1 LGFAALSPTYSYS
14 STYAVQ
20 DNGMNSPTRG
30 AVAAGHPATVEAA
43 TQVLRAGG
51 NAFDA
56 VVAAHWCACVAEP
69 VLTSLGGG
77 GFLLAHPVDAP
88 SCVYDFFAQTPKHK
102 RPLADIDFHPIHA
115 DFGTTLQEFHIGYGS
130 VATPGT
136 VRGLFQIHRELC
148 TLPMP
153 LLLEPAVDLAR
164 RGVRINALQAYI
176 FDIVKPIYLAT
187 PRAAQHFSSRQQ
199 PGRLAGDGETLQL
212 PELADTL
219 EALGRE
225 SDRLFYSGEIAAGI
239 DAACRSGG
247 GFLNRED
254 LEAYQ
259 VIKRQP
265 LSIRYRNA
273 ELRTNPPPSSGGLL
287 IGFALNLIERLAPN
301 GLDLRSPAAI
311 GLLADVMQYTNEARL
326 ESIARDS
333 LDHQL
338 LEPAYFEQY
347 LQRIQGRARA
357 YRGTTHI
364 SVIDARGNLAALTS
378 SNGEG
383 CGHMIGDT
391 GIMLNNMLGE
401 EDLNPHGFHRWAENQ
416 RLTSMMAP
424 GMLQTGDGTRIALGS
439 GGSNR
444 IRSAILQVVCAI
456 VDGGLSLAD
465 AVQRPRIHYE
475 HDVLN
480 LEAGYS
486 DAEQAEL
493 RAQFEQLKC
502 WPDRNLF
509 FGGVHAVAHGPSGFD
524 CYGDPRRGGVAARV
538 AG

>member
-1 LGFAALSPTYSYS
+1 
-14 STYAVQ
+14 
-20 DNGMNSPTRG
+20 MNSPTRG
-30 AVAAGHPATVEAA
+30 AIAAGHPATVEAA
-43 TQVLRAGG
+43 AQVLRAGG

-56 VVAAHWCACVAEP
+56 VVAGHWCACVAEP

-77 GFLLAHPVDAP
+77 GFLLARPADGESSVF
-88 SCVYDFFAQTPKHK
+88 DFFAQTPKHK
-102 RPLADIDFHPIHA
+102 QPLQDIDFHPIHA

-130 VATPGT
+130 AATPGT

-153 LLLEPAVDLAR
+153 VLLEPAIDLAR

-176 FDIVKPIYLAT
+176 FNVVKPIYLAT
-187 PRAAQHFSSRQQ
+187 PRAAQHFSSHQR
-199 PGRLAGDGETLQL
+199 PDRLVGDGETLQL

-225 SDRLFYSGEIAAGI
+225 GDRLFYTGDIAASI
-239 DAACRSGG
+239 DAASRGG
-247 GFLNRED
+247 GGLLTRDD
-254 LEAYQ
+254 LASYQ

-265 LSIRYRNA
+265 LTIRYRDA
-273 ELRTNPPPSSGGLL
+273 QLHTNPPPSSGGLL
-287 IGFALNLIERLAPN
+287 IGFALKLIERLAHS
-301 GLDLRSPAAI
+301 GLDLRSPGAT
-311 GLLADVMQYTNEARL
+311 GLLAEVMQYTNEARL
-326 ESIARDS
+326 ENIARDS
-333 LDHQL
+333 FDHQL
-338 LEPAYFEQY
+338 LEPAYMEQY

-383 CGHMIGDT
+383 CGHMIADT

-401 EDLNPHGFHRWAENQ
+401 EDLNPHGFQRWRENQ

-456 VDGGLSLAD
+456 VDGGLSLQE
-465 AVQRPRIHYE
+465 AVERPRIHYE
-475 HDVLN
+475 NGTLN
-480 LEAGYS
+480 LETGS
-486 DAEQAEL
+486 DDAEQAEL
-493 RAQFEQLKC
+493 RAPFEQLKC

-524 CYGDPRRGGVAARV
+524 CYGDPRRGGVAVSV
-538 AG
+538 AE

>member
-1 LGFAALSPTYSYS
+1 
-14 STYAVQ
+14 
-20 DNGMNSPTRG
+20 MNPPIRG
-30 AVAAGHPATVEAA
+30 AVAAGHPATVDAA
-43 TQVLRAGG
+43 ARILQAGG

-77 GFLLAHPVDAP
+77 GFLLARAADGD
-88 SCVYDFFAQTPKHK
+88 SCVYDFFAQTPAHK
-102 RPLADIDFHPIHA
+102 QPLADIDFHPIHA
-115 DFGTTLQEFHIGYGS
+115 DFGTTLQEFHIGYGA

-136 VRGLFQIHRELC
+136 VRGLFQIHRERC

-153 LLLEPAVDLAR
+153 DLLAPAIDLAR

-187 PRAAQHFSSRQQ
+187 EPAARVFSSRRQS
-199 PGRLAGDGETLQL
+199 GRLAGDGETLQQ

-225 SDRLFYSGEIAAGI
+225 GDRLFYSGEIATRI
-239 DAACRSGG
+239 DTACRSGG
-247 GFLNRED
+247 GFLRRSD
-254 LEAYQ
+254 LEVYQ
-259 VIKRQP
+259 VIKRRP
-265 LSIRYRNA
+265 LSIHYRGA
-273 ELRTNPPPSSGGLL
+273 QLHTNPPPSSGGLL
-287 IGFALNLIERLAPN
+287 IGFALKLIERLAPD
-301 GLDLRSPAAI
+301 GLDLRSPAATA
-311 GLLADVMQYTNEARL
+311 LLADVMRHTNEARL
-326 ESIARDS
+326 ESLARDS
-333 LDHQL
+333 FDHQL
-338 LEPAYFEQY
+338 LEPEYLQQY
-347 LQRIQGRARA
+347 LLRIHGRGRA

-364 SVIDARGNLAALTS
+364 SVIDAQGNLAALTS

-401 EDLNPHGFHRWAENQ
+401 EDLNPHGFHHWQENQ

-424 GMLQTGDGTRIALGS
+424 GMLRTSDGTCIALGS

-456 VDGGLSLAD
+456 VDGGLSLQD
-465 AVQRPRIHYE
+465 AIRRPRFHYE
-475 HDVLN
+475 NDVLN
-480 LEAGYS
+480 LEAGYD

-493 RAQFEQLKC
+493 RLQFEQLKS
-502 WPDRNLF
+502 WPDHNLY
-509 FGGVHAVAHGPSGFD
+509 FGGVHAVAHGPFGFD
-524 CYGDPRRGGVAARV
+524 CFGDPRRGGVAVRV
-538 AG
+538 RG

>member
-1 LGFAALSPTYSYS
+1 
-14 STYAVQ
+14 
-20 DNGMNSPTRG
+20 MNSPIRG

-43 TQVLRAGG
+43 AQVLRAGG

-77 GFLLAHPVDAP
+77 GFLLAHPATSD
-88 SCVYDFFAQTPKHK
+88 SRIYDFFAQTPMHK
-102 RPLADIDFHPIHA
+102 QPLGDIDFHPIHA

-136 VRGLFQIHRELC
+136 VRGLFRIHRELC

-153 LLLEPAVDLAR
+153 LLLEPAIDLAR
-164 RGVRINALQAYI
+164 RGVQINALQAYVL
-176 FDIVKPIYLAT
+176 DVVKPIYLAT
-187 PRAAQHFSSRQQ
+187 PRAAQHFSSRRQ
-199 PGRLAGDGETLQL
+199 PGRLAGDGETLLL

-225 SDRLFYSGEIAAGI
+225 GDRLFYSGDIAASI
-239 DAACRSGG
+239 DAACRAGG
-247 GFLNRED
+247 GFLRRED
-254 LEAYQ
+254 LASYR

-265 LSIRYRNA
+265 LTVHYRNTQ
-273 ELRTNPPPSSGGLL
+273 LHTNPPPSSGGLL
-287 IGFALNLIERLAPN
+287 IGFALKLIERLAPD

-311 GLLADVMQYTNEARL
+311 GLLANVMQYTNETRL

-333 LDHQL
+333 FDHQL
-338 LEPAYFEQY
+338 LEPAYIEQY
-347 LQRIQGRARA
+347 LQRVRGRARA
-357 YRGTTHI
+357 YHGTTHI

-401 EDLNPHGFHRWAENQ
+401 EDLNPHGFHQWQQNQ

-424 GMLQTGDGTRIALGS
+424 SMLRTADGTRVALGS

-456 VDGGLSLAD
+456 VEGGLSLHD
-465 AVQRPRIHYE
+465 AVQHPRIHYE
-475 HDVLN
+475 NGALN
-480 LEAGYS
+480 LEAGYD

-493 RAQFEQLKC
+493 RAQFDQLKC

-509 FGGVHAVAHGPSGFD
+509 FGGVHAAAHGPSGFD
-524 CYGDPRRGGVAARV
+524 CYGDPRRGGVAV
-538 AG
+538 TVTG